1 MGVTGWMLVLLA
13 QAAPP
18 LDAGAGGAERQIEVT
33 QAVLPAAVDVQSTMG
48 KRFKLIEM
56 RVAIDGQDVAHR
68 VAVHGQ
74 ELEQQFRAYEGD
86 VTPGQHHVVVNLVFE
101 GRNVGIF
108 TYMDDYKIRMQ
119 SSGDFTVQDR
129 AHPATVQVLAYERSG
144 LTIPVEKRPT
154 MEIKATGVPGNAAAV
169 RASTQPA
176 GR

>member
-1 MGVTGWMLVLLA
+1 MGVTGWMLVLLV
-13 QAAPP
+13 QAAPQ
-18 LDAGAGGAERQIEVT
+18 LDSGTAGAERQIDVT
-33 QAVLPAAVDVQSTMG
+33 QVVLPATVDVQSSMA
-48 KRFKLIEM
+48 KRFKLMEV

-68 VAVHGQ
+68 VAARGQ

-86 VTPGQHHVVVNLVFE
+86 VSPGQHHVTVNLVFE

-119 SSGDFTVQDR
+119 SSGDFMAQDR

-144 LTIPVEKRPT
+144 VTIPVEKRPT
-154 MEIKATGVPGNAAAV
+154 MEIKATGAPGTSAV